1 MEDSTSKKSNLDFLG
16 NTKYFTTNRVCYTK
30 FSLVYFWICIRVT
43 FRREYVTKCGLR
55 HLPRE
60 CFFFLKEDSRIENY
74 YQLIVLNRWKMS
86 SIGVIWF
93 WKNVFWANVLSGG
106 RIRGKCLE
114 IIWNSLVLRRVLS
127 QNNYRR
133 RSVYNWFICSHLT
146 VCFFL
151 FSLNGI
157 LTWTVS

>member
-1 MEDSTSKKSNLDFLG
+1 MHTCNVTAWVRDKMWVT
-16 NTKYFTTNRVCYTK
+16 TFTARV
-30 FSLVYFWICIRVT
+30 F
-43 FRREYVTKCGLR
+43 
-55 HLPRE
+55 
-60 CFFFLKEDSRIENY
+60 FFFLKEDSRIENY

-133 RSVYNWFICSHLT
+133 RSVYNWFVCSHLT
-146 VCFFL
+146 VCFFFFL
-151 FSLNGI
+151 WMGFWHGPCPRYRTNFTFYQCVI
-157 LTWTVS
+157 R